1 MQTTDSEF
9 WSDDAAALAN
19 REAQRSIEARTGLR
33 MPAPSS
39 ARPPE
44 KPSTFRPAQKPV
56 AVAAPEAKKSNAFGW
71 FVMAAVL
78 GLSIFVVQ
86 SGLTKSKK
94 QQAAEQGAEGSI
106 TGQSGRELASVVN
119 ELTQSGVL
127 LKVTRNGEF
136 AEVYVLAPFLLA
148 DVDQKTS
155 IVSAVYH
162 HAFQLEPDGKPF
174 PGSMRVYHGL
184 TGEHLKTVD
193 KSFRGLQW

>member
-1 MQTTDSEF
+1 MQANDDF
-9 WSDDAAALAN
+9 WTDDAAAISN
-19 REAQRSIEARTGLR
+19 REAQREMELRTGLR
-33 MPAPSS
+33 MPPASGKTPQ
-39 ARPPE
+39 P
-44 KPSTFRPAQKPV
+44 KPSTFRPAAQKPV
-56 AVAAPEAKKSNAFGW
+56 PVATPEAKKSNAFGW

-86 SGLTKSKK
+86 FGLTKSKK
-94 QQAAEQGAEGSI
+94 QQASEQGVEGSI

-127 LKVTRNGEF
+127 LKVSRNGEF

-174 PGSMRVYHGL
+174 LNSMRVYHGL